1 MPARQLLNPSLTL
14 LFGCFP
20 SAVLAQDSYRLREA
34 LPAGHQ
40 YRVSSR
46 ADLSGSIHLSADMT
60 MDKKART
67 IQVSG
72 TSVIEYDERVIDGDT
87 KGPVEKTVRI
97 YRRME
102 FKRKVDG
109 QEQESGIR
117 GEVRRMVL
125 FKHKH
130 AEVPFSPD
138 GPLTFGEIDVVRTDV
153 FTPGLIGLLPKNDV
167 KIGDRWEA
175 DQQAVEELT
184 DLQQVNGKLECRLQE
199 VAVRQGRRLA
209 QVSFVGTV
217 TGMGDD
223 GPGKHQVEGYFF
235 FDLHSNHLSYLYV
248 DGVSHLLD
256 QQGQSRGKIEGKYV
270 LTRRLESSADLADDV
285 VKRLPLEPNAGNTL
299 LLFDQPALGVRF
311 TYPRRWT
318 VQRADARQILLDAQG
333 GGGLVITLEPLAQT
347 PTGKQFQ
354 AEATAT
360 LQKQGARILRAEPP
374 QAMRGPEGIVERFW
388 FEAELNKQGV
398 FLDYYTLRHAAAGAT
413 IAGHYPLRDAGI
425 LQREVDAIARS
436 LRLIPPRK

>member
-1 MPARQLLNPSLTL
+1 MPARQLFLPCLML
-14 LFGCFP
+14 WFGCFHA
-20 SAVLAQDSYRLREA
+20 SVMAQDSYRLREA
-34 LPAGHQ
+34 LAAGHQ

-46 ADLSGSIHLSADMT
+46 ADLTGSIELTADMT

-72 TSVIEYDERVIDGDT
+72 TSVIEYDERIIDGDI
-87 KGPVEKTVRI
+87 KGPVEKTFRI

-109 QEQESGIR
+109 QDQESGIR

-138 GPLTFGEIDVVRTDV
+138 GPLTYAEIDVVRTDV
-153 FTPGLIGLLPKNDV
+153 FTPGLIGLLPKGDV
-167 KIGDRWEA
+167 RIGDRWEA
-175 DQQAVEELT
+175 DQRAVEELT
-184 DLQQVNGKLECRLQE
+184 DLQQVTGKLECRLQE

-209 QVSFVGTV
+209 QVSFAGTI

-223 GPGKHQVEGYFF
+223 GPGKHQVEGYYF
-235 FDLHSNHLSYLYV
+235 FDLHSHHLSYLYV

-256 QQGQSRGKIEGKYV
+256 QQGQSRGRIEGKYV
-270 LTRRLESSADLADDV
+270 LTRRLESSPDLSDDV
-285 VKRLPLEPNAGNTL
+285 VKRLSLEPNAENTL

-318 VQRADARQILLDAQG
+318 VQKADARQILLDAQG
-333 GGGLVITLEPLAQT
+333 GGGLVITLEPLTQT
-347 PTGKQFQ
+347 PSGKQFQ
-354 AEATAT
+354 AEAATT

-374 QAMRGPEGIVERFW
+374 QSMRGPEGIIERFW

-398 FLDYYTLRHAAAGAT
+398 FLDYYTLRHASAGAT
-413 IAGHYPLRDAGI
+413 FAGHYPLRDAAV
-425 LQREVDAIARS
+425 LQKEVDATARS